1 MKLWII
7 GLTVL
12 FFFVLFP
19 ALAFVVIVLTVLAM
33 ASKG

>member
-1 MKLWII
+1 MKFWII

-19 ALAFVVIVLTVLAM
+19 ALAFIVIVLTVLAM